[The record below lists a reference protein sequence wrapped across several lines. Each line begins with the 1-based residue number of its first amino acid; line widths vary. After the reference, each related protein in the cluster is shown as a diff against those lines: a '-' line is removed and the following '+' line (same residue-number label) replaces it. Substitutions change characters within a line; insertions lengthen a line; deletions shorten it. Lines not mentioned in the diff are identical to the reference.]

1 MDKLLFIG
9 STVADVV
16 LRLPA
21 LPQPGDDLHVEHQQ
35 VSLGGCAFNAFRAA
49 QVT

>member
-35 VSLGGCAFNAFRAA
+35 VSLGAA
-49 QVT
+49 PSTPSGQRR